1 MIKLEKSFRVLD
13 QFARNPIMKNRMF
26 QILLVVGSLIL
37 TLWTGCSSPS
47 PYKPIES
54 WAIRQNDIPQYATS
68 YDILYFYP
76 ELKDWRIGRNA
87 AEISDVARERLRPFC
102 TERIGTAAPDRK
114 ARLFI
119 PFLHADTV
127 EEDVREAVTYYY
139 ENYHDK
145 GRPFVLLA
153 EGESVPAVSNAVESL
168 QGWFGILKLKK
179 GYLAHFLF
187 PENCTNDLAEVQ
199 LLASRLVRMRAYEM
213 EWNRVSPMNTN
224 SIPADVIEALYGI
237 DKR

>member
-1 MIKLEKSFRVLD
+1 
-13 QFARNPIMKNRMF
+13 MKNRMF

-54 WAIRQNDIPQYATS
+54 WAVRQNDIPQYATS

-127 EEDVREAVTYYY
+127 EEDVREAITYYY

-168 QGWFGILKLKK
+168 QGWFGILKIKK

-213 EWNRVSPMNTN
+213 EWDRASPMNTN
-224 SIPADVIEALYGI
+224 SIPADVTEALYGI

>member
-1 MIKLEKSFRVLD
+1 
-13 QFARNPIMKNRMF
+13 MKNRMF
-26 QILLVVGSLIL
+26 QMSLVAGSLL
-37 TLWTGCSSPS
+37 LALWTGCSSPS

-54 WAIRQNDIPQYATS
+54 WAVRQNDIPQYATS

-87 AEISDVARERLRPFC
+87 AEISDSSRERLLSFC
-102 TERIGTAAPDRK
+102 KERIGTAAPDRK

-119 PFLHADTV
+119 PFLHRDTATN
-127 EEDVREAVTYYY
+127 DVREAVEYYY

-145 GRPFVLLA
+145 GRPFILLA
-153 EGESVPAVSNAVESL
+153 EGESVGAVSNAVESL
-168 QGWFGILKLKK
+168 QGWFGILKLKN

-213 EWNRVSPMNTN
+213 EWDREAPMNTN
-224 SIPADVIEALYGI
+224 GIPIEVVESLYGL